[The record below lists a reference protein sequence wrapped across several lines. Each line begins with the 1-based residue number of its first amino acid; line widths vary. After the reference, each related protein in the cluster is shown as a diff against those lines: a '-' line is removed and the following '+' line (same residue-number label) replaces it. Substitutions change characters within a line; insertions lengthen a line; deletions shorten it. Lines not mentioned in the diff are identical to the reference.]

1 MKKIVSIALGIC
13 LLVFCNPS
21 NSQILKKIK
30 DKTQQ
35 RGDQKVDQTIDKGL
49 DKAEDATKKKDKPEE
64 KKEDKKIEDTSPT
77 TEQSK
82 PGPVQFKTYANYDF
96 VPGEKILFEDNFTD
110 DPDGEFPSHWELIK
124 GQAVLNTI
132 NGQKSFLLTDGNY
145 ATIQP
150 LVKNKTYL
158 GSQFTIEFDTYYKAG
173 AYGIIVFFLGQD
185 GNDIGNVSFQSD
197 AVSCTYV
204 DGKNLTADHSSEKH
218 EAYPDKW
225 HHIAIAYKDKQIK
238 VYLDEQRV
246 LVVPNS
252 NISPASIALG
262 GIGDQE
268 KPIIIKSIRIAEGG
282 GMNMLGK
289 KFTDTKIITH
299 GINFDYNKAT
309 IRPESMG
316 TLNMIVKLLNENPEL
331 KFEVGGHT
339 DSDGEDAYNLK
350 LSQQRADAVRTQLI
364 AMGIDAGRLTA
375 KGYGESKS
383 IADNNTP
390 EGKANNRRVEFV
402 KQS

>member
-218 EAYPDKW
+218 EGYPDKW
-225 HHIAIAYKDKQIK
+225 HH
-238 VYLDEQRV
+238 
-246 LVVPNS
+246 
-252 NISPASIALG
+252 G
-262 GIGDQE
+262 
-268 KPIIIKSIRIAEGG
+268 
-282 GMNMLGK
+282 
-289 KFTDTKIITH
+289 
-299 GINFDYNKAT
+299 
-309 IRPESMG
+309 
-316 TLNMIVKLLNENPEL
+316 
-331 KFEVGGHT
+331 
-339 DSDGEDAYNLK
+339 
-350 LSQQRADAVRTQLI
+350 
-364 AMGIDAGRLTA
+364 
-375 KGYGESKS
+375 
-383 IADNNTP
+383 
-390 EGKANNRRVEFV
+390 
-402 KQS
+402 